1 MSSAPSVSEKEEEES
16 LPEDSSEEEEN
27 EKSVIDY
34 ESYRRVCEDYRKTT
48 AALKERENEVATLM
62 KDNEA
67 KALTIK
73 LLKDQLLSY
82 GSTEAGAQAAPN
94 DLQAVI
100 EQQKQVIHS
109 LLNTDGKWSDMEKV
123 AHFPPRHG

>member
-1 MSSAPSVSEKEEEES
+1 M
-16 LPEDSSEEEEN
+16 
-27 EKSVIDY
+27 IDY

-48 AALKERENEVATLM
+48 AALKERENEVASLM

-67 KALTIK
+67 KSLSIK

-82 GSTEAGAQAAPN
+82 GSTKDGACSAPN
-94 DLQAVI
+94 DLQMVI

-109 LLNTDGKWSDMEKV
+109 LLNTDGKMSDMEKV
-123 AHFPPRHG
+123 LLVDVNHA